1 MNRNKVGRRGSNNF
15 VIGAFLNLPRFHKR
29 VISVLSDIFFL
40 FFAFWAAFALRL
52 EQQTWLP
59 TYGQVLVCFVMV
71 AVTIG
76 VFIKLGLYRAVI
88 RYLSDKAFLTIVYGV
103 AASALS
109 MIVLGYLMQVFIP
122 RSVPIIYG
130 ALAFV
135 FVSGTRLGVRM
146 IVNHPKQMA
155 KEAVAIVGAGETGM
169 QLASALEQGME
180 YRPVV
185 FVTFERANHKS
196 MINGLR

>member
-1 MNRNKVGRRGSNNF
+1 M
-15 VIGAFLNLPRFHKR
+15 
-29 VISVLSDIFFL
+29 FFL
-40 FFAFWAAFALRL
+40 SFAFWGAFALRL
-52 EQQTWLP
+52 EQQAWLP
-59 TYGQVLVCFVMV
+59 TFDQLLVCV
-71 AVTIG
+71 VTVVLTIC

-88 RYLSDKAFLTIVYGV
+88 RYLSDKAFLTVVYGV
-103 AASALS
+103 IASALC

-146 IVNHPKQMA
+146 MVNHPKQRA

-169 QLASALEQGME
+169 ALASAYARVPSTAL
-180 YRPVV
+180 
-185 FVTFERANHKS
+185 
-196 MINGLR
+196 